1 MESSIQTFRR
11 NAAQHLRDGELDKA
25 RILVAAILGVV
36 STDRTGFT
44 FAKGALADLFT
55 ADEEKIKSL
64 LRISYDKASRIEL
77 RRRNEETTP
86 RPRFF

>member
-1 MESSIQTFRR
+1 MESSLQTFRR
-11 NAAQHLRDGELDKA
+11 NAVQHLKDGELDKA

-36 STDRTGFT
+36 STDRAEFT
-44 FAKGALADLFT
+44 FARGALADIFT

-77 RRRNEETTP
+77 RRRNEQITS

>member
-11 NAAQHLRDGELDKA
+11 SAVQHLKDGELDKA

-36 STDRTGFT
+36 STDRAEFT
-44 FAKGALADLFT
+44 FVRGSLADLFT

-77 RRRNEETTP
+77 RRRNEEMTP
-86 RPRFF
+86 RHRFF